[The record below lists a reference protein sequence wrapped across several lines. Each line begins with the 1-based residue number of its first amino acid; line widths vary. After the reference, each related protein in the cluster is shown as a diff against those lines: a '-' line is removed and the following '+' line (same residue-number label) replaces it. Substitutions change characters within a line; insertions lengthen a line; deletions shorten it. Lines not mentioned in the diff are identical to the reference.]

1 MTKWQWFLF
10 FFTKNGVGDL
20 NPFSLYRRNQIVSL
34 KYKTLPVSDNELF
47 LKMCHK
53 RNRRTVTFNI
63 KISLISCDFMDHKM
77 VQLKVKKRPWLLK
90 LMRSDLIKW
99 FTLYYFFFSGL
110 IKLQSL
116 WFVLKIKSYIWYF
129 KTC

>member
-47 LKMCHK
+47 LKMCQK
-53 RNRRTVTFNI
+53 RNRRMVTFNI